1 MKGKINTTKIGTDYE
16 NRVFK
21 LFSSLLQAD
30 ELPFVSKKNSKIFQ
44 HKNYT
49 CVGLNR
55 VIDFDITI
63 ETYNPNFNQHEWSSL
78 VIIECKCLTHT
89 VDISDLDEFETKMK
103 KVSDSGI
110 KGIMVTTKGFT
121 SNSIEQ
127 AKKAHIALMVLS
139 EEEHNWIVSRDI
151 NKSEQQMQILHGFNK
166 PGIVPTI
173 YIDNNFISLY
183 EYLNQI
189 NVSTTE
195 QNVVN
200 IPWLSHNEIKNKAN
214 DLYQSCTIASND
226 VAGEVLVQYFSDIRI
241 NFSNFAQGVL
251 GTLSFADK
259 IITLS
264 NDLVSDVHRR
274 NFTLAHEIGHLYL
287 HKPVLE
293 RYNSPLLE
301 YEEGFVANLSDEIIK
316 RMEIQANLF
325 ASYLLI
331 PQLPFVNEVARLF
344 KKHSITKG
352 YLFLDHQPCN
362 KHNANIILGAL
373 SNKFNV
379 SKEAI
384 KIRLLNEE
392 LLIIDNKEPK
402 RINNLIYR

>member
-1 MKGKINTTKIGTDYE
+1 MNGKINTTKIGTDYE

-151 NKSEQQMQILHGFNK
+151 NKPEQQMQILHGFNK
-166 PGIVPTI
+166 PGVVPTI

-200 IPWLSHNEIKNKAN
+200 IPWLCHDEIKNKAN
-214 DLYQSCTIASND
+214 DLYQSCTITSND

-241 NFSNFAQGVL
+241 NFSDFAQGVL
-251 GTLSFADK
+251 GTLSFTDK

-264 NDLVSDVHRR
+264 NDLVSDIHIR
-274 NFTLAHEIGHLYL
+274 NFTLAHELGHLYL

-301 YEEGFVANLSDEIIK
+301 YEEGFIANLPDEIIK

-331 PQLPFVNEVARLF
+331 PQLLFVNEVARLF
-344 KKHSITKG
+344 KELSISTG
-352 YLFLDHQPCN
+352 RLYLDHQPCN
-362 KHNANIILGAL
+362 KHDVYTVLGAL
-373 SNKFNV
+373 SKKFNV
-379 SKEAI
+379 SIEAV
-384 KIRLLNEE
+384 KMRLLNEK
-392 LLIIDNKEPK
+392 LLIIDNRQPQKIDHII
-402 RINNLIYR
+402 RL